1 MRPHTRAKQAK
12 LSEKKFFS
20 DTAVLNFE
28 KFLESIVNAVFG
40 KQANRQTLQKG
51 LPFLQKFIIKVFYM
65 TMPLCF
71 QAKTHSAVNR

>member
-40 KQANRQTLQKG
+40 EQANTAKRAALFAKIYYKSI
-51 LPFLQKFIIKVFYM
+51 LYDYAAVFSSENA
-65 TMPLCF
+65 F
-71 QAKTHSAVNR
+71 GS